1 MEKKVYQTPKTET
14 VHLEADAHVMLLSSG
29 TGLEPLYP

>member
-29 TGLEPLYP
+29 SALEPMYE